1 MRDSKTDSEILEKPL
16 RRKSSPAVYLT
27 CCRAM
32 ESKDPGGGGG
42 AGGGDRDICQPSGG
56 GGGGGGQRGRGGGQ
70 VHEGK
75 YTDQH
80 NLNSTR
86 VRPRDTMPTKC
97 LAPPSLPSSPTPNP
111 AALLPST
118 FHAFHRNAPPPLS
131 LFARSV
137 RRHEFGLRDAIP
149 SPSTSHAVHDER
161 SLHVLTW
168 QRYGHDGGGEG
179 ECAAVEPETGTR
191 CAKEVY
197 MFVRTSMV
205 VGRGCGSSLTAGR

>member
-1 MRDSKTDSEILEKPL
+1 
-16 RRKSSPAVYLT
+16 
-27 CCRAM
+27 
-32 ESKDPGGGGG
+32 
-42 AGGGDRDICQPSGG
+42 
-56 GGGGGGQRGRGGGQ
+56 
-70 VHEGK
+70 
-75 YTDQH
+75 
-80 NLNSTR
+80 
-86 VRPRDTMPTKC
+86 MPTKC

-168 QRYGHDGGGEG
+168 QRYGHDGGGGG

-205 VGRGCGSSLTAGR
+205 VGRGCASLTLVDRRGDGEGGEEDEEGERMLGRASRRAMCASGGGAAFIHVQNKKLSPIQKVRVGRQRSKSPASTLK